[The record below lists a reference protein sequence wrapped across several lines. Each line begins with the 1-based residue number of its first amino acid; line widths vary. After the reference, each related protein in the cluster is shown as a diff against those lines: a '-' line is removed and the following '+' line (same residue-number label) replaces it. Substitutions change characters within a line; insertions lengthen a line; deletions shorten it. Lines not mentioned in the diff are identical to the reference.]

1 MSSTPSESQSGA
13 SQAGAS
19 GAQPARSPFGGPQR
33 SADSPSGALTP
44 VTDHTTELVTAQG
57 RTSIADSVVRKIA
70 GVATREVSGVH
81 NLGTGGA
88 RTFGAIRERIPGS
101 TGPSATQGVAV
112 EVGERQA
119 AIDIDVVVEYGV
131 SIVDL
136 SQAIRRN
143 VIASVERMTGL
154 EVTEVNIAVDDIYLD
169 SDDDDAPSRVQ

>member
-1 MSSTPSESQSGA
+1 MSSTPSESPEL
-13 SQAGAS
+13 AGTGSA
-19 GAQPARSPFGGPQR
+19 GSPFGGPQR
-33 SADSPSGALTP
+33 SGDGPSGALTP
-44 VTDHTTELVTAQG
+44 VSDSSTDLVTSQG

-70 GVATREVSGVH
+70 GIATREVSGVH

-88 RTFGAIRERIPGS
+88 RTFGALRERIPGS
-101 TGPSATQGVAV
+101 AGPSATQGVAV

-143 VIASVERMTGL
+143 VVASVERMTGL
-154 EVTEVNIAVDDIYLD
+154 EVTEVNIVVDDIYID
-169 SDDDDAPSRVQ
+169 SEDDDAPSRVQ